1 MDKFL
6 STGYKKCC
14 LKKKK
19 KKEKKEKKTR
29 MESLVGRNTVS
40 HPEVSYTNPLQST
53 LIGTAQTVHTSVAMD
68 GTVFFGNGVLLGN
81 LAPRITFS

>member
-1 MDKFL
+1 
-6 STGYKKCC
+6 
-14 LKKKK
+14 
-19 KKEKKEKKTR
+19 

-68 GTVFFGNGVLLGN
+68 GTVYLGMEYCWAIWRHVLHSPDSNRVPLDGIFSLGN
-81 LAPRITFS
+81 IHNSQGFMSGE